1 MMKENEKS
9 IGAALKGHPV
19 VRFGAIEAIKII
31 MMAINTG
38 FKKRIHESTSVIKK
52 GRGDA
57 EERVFSP
64 ANKCT
69 RRIKL

>member
-1 MMKENEKS
+1 MMKENQKN

-38 FKKRIHESTSVIKK
+38 FKKCIHESTSIIKK
-52 GRGDA
+52 GRGA
-57 EERVFSP
+57 EERVFLP
-64 ANKCT
+64 ANKC